1 LTEERDIIMPIDLHA
16 HSTHSD
22 GELTPRELME
32 AAAAIG
38 LSAIAL
44 TDHDILSGLDEA
56 AARARELGLRF
67 IPGVELEINFPEGE
81 FHLLGLGLTGERSV
95 LEAKLIEVRAHRAS
109 RNERIVGKMNA
120 AGLPVTMAD
129 IAALAHGEVISRLHF
144 ATYLLKQGL
153 VSSIPEAFSRFLGKG
168 GSYFDPKKALD
179 LEEAVACI
187 HRAGGRAFIAHPL
200 SLKLPWERLTAYLVS
215 ACELGL
221 DGVEAY
227 HSDYPPA
234 DCRKL
239 EAFAR
244 EWGLF
249 VSAGSD
255 FHGRHVPGRRL
266 GKSSGGMDIGAEFLS
281 WLS

>member
-1 LTEERDIIMPIDLHA
+1 MPIDLHA

-22 GELTPRELME
+22 GELTPGQLIET
-32 AAAAIG
+32 AAAHG

-81 FHLLGLGLTGERSV
+81 FHLLGLNLTGDRSV
-95 LEAKLIEVRAHRAS
+95 LEAKLIEVRAQRAT
-109 RNERIVGKMNA
+109 RNERIVRKMNA

-129 IAALAHGEVISRLHF
+129 IAALAKGEVISRLHF
-144 ATYLLKQGL
+144 ATYLLNRGI
-153 VSSIPEAFSRFLGKG
+153 VSSIPEAFSRYLGKG
-168 GSYFDPKKALD
+168 GPYFDPKKALD
-179 LEEAVACI
+179 LAEAVACI
-187 HRAGGRAFIAHPL
+187 HQAGGRAFIAHPY
-200 SLKLPWERLTAYLVS
+200 SLKLPWERLTTYLAS
-215 ACELGL
+215 ARELGL
-221 DGVEAY
+221 DGVEAH

-244 EWGLF
+244 KSGLL

-255 FHGRHVPGRRL
+255 FHGSHVPGRRL
-266 GKSSGGMDIGAEFLS
+266 GKSSGGMDIGAEYLS
-281 WLS
+281 CLS